1 MCHAYERDT
10 VHKGREETASDSKWK
25 NITEQ
30 GRHGGKST
38 RGWWWRVN
46 FGNWKLF
53 SLEERTRSTDWVG
66 NIELLGT
73 DKKKQIWLVKSSIT
87 GHPTSSNSWRSCAD
101 FCITEVNST
110 VIRYYTDVNNQQM
123 LSDIDA
129 YLFTN
134 MFLSLLLP
142 SLGCHKRIQENKQ
155 YKNI

>member
-1 MCHAYERDT
+1 VCQAYERDV
-10 VHKGREETASDSKWK
+10 VHKEREETASESTWK
-25 NITEQ
+25 SITEQ
-30 GRHGGKST
+30 GRHGGKSI

-46 FGNWKLF
+46 FRNWKLF
-53 SLEERTRSTDWVG
+53 SLKDRTRSTDCVG
-66 NIELLGT
+66 NNELLET

-87 GHPTSSNSWRSCAD
+87 LHPTSSNSWQSCAD

-110 VIRYYTDVNNQQM
+110 VIRYYTYVYNQQM

-142 SLGCHKRIQENKQ
+142 LLGCLKRIQENKQ